1 MSAALPVLSVL
12 LLVLTTAV
20 PWGLPPDAT
29 FILPLVVV
37 MMVFCWRTIPDAVL
51 NPAVA
56 MLLGL
61 FTDVMSGGPLGFFGL
76 LALIAAIA
84 GEWARGLGEGRRMRA
99 LWLFWIVFVAL
110 LAGFGWLVASLFYMR
125 WIDPRPIVI
134 GAFASI
140 LLFPV
145 VLRGVDWIRHGNQFR
160 ALIFRGRT

>member
-1 MSAALPVLSVL
+1 MSGALPALSILFAVLA
-12 LLVLTTAV
+12 TAV

-29 FILPLVVV
+29 FILPLIVV

-51 NPAVA
+51 HPATA

-61 FTDVMSGGPLGFFGL
+61 LTDVMSGGPLGFFGL
-76 LALIAAIA
+76 LALIAAIV
-84 GEWARGLGEGRRMRA
+84 GERVRGLGEGRRVRP
-99 LWLFWIVFVAL
+99 LWLFWMAFVAA
-110 LAGFGWLVASLFYMR
+110 LALFGWLLASLFYVR
-125 WIDPRPIVI
+125 WIDPKPIVF

-160 ALIFRGRT
+160 ALIFRGRA